1 MSNSKKPGRIIR
13 TSSGS
18 TRLTASSDAEQPK
31 PAEAEQNKLA
41 AKTPEAGSQ
50 SKGSQANGDSGSAP
64 TGSAGDAERAADK
77 PKAGSQQAASAPA
90 GVTASGPVH
99 STSKGV
105 RIGGKKDSS
114 DSGAASGSAPAAAS
128 GAGSASG
135 AGASAASA
143 PAGTGTGKPQQD
155 GAKKDDSETTVMQTS
170 GTRTTAQGSQNA
182 AQTETVSPSGGEAA
196 ASAAS
201 GPASGPASGAGAAS
215 GASAV
220 TAQSSQGLRMSGSAQ
235 RKGPR
240 TVKLAVSK
248 VDPWSVMK
256 MTFMLSLALGIATIV
271 VMFVLWLVLE
281 VTGTFGS
288 LQAALAEFAGEEGAD
303 QLLQVFGL
311 GRILSFAVIIAVV
324 NVILMTALS
333 TLTSIIYNIGSSLVG
348 GFHLTLT
355 DD

>member
-1 MSNSKKPGRIIR
+1 MSNSEKPGRIIR

-18 TRLTASSDAEQPK
+18 TRLTASSDADQPK
-31 PAEAEQNKLA
+31 PAEAEKNKLA

-182 AQTETVSPSGGEAA
+182 AQTESVSPSGGEAA

-201 GPASGPASGAGAAS
+201 GPASGAGAAS
-215 GASAV
+215 GPSAV

>member
-1 MSNSKKPGRIIR
+1 MSNSEKPGRIIR

-64 TGSAGDAERAADK
+64 TGSAGDAERAVDK
-77 PKAGSQQAASAPA
+77 PKAGSQQAASAPD

-114 DSGAASGSAPAAAS
+114 DSGAASGSAPS
-128 GAGSASG
+128 EASG

-143 PAGTGTGKPQQD
+143 PADTGTGKPQQD

-182 AQTETVSPSGGEAA
+182 AQTESVSPSGGEAA

-201 GPASGPASGAGAAS
+201 GPASGAGAAS
-215 GASAV
+215 GPSAV

>member
-18 TRLTASSDAEQPK
+18 TRLTASSDADKPK
-31 PAEAEQNKLA
+31 PAEAEQNKPA
-41 AKTPEAGSQ
+41 ANTPEAGSQ

-201 GPASGPASGAGAAS
+201 GPASGAGAAS

>member
-1 MSNSKKPGRIIR
+1 MSNSEKPGRIIR

-18 TRLTASSDAEQPK
+18 TRLTASSDADQPK
-31 PAEAEQNKLA
+31 PAEAEKNKLA

-128 GAGSASG
+128 GAG
-135 AGASAASA
+135 ASAASA

-182 AQTETVSPSGGEAA
+182 AQTDTVSPSGGEAA

-201 GPASGPASGAGAAS
+201 GPASGAGAAS
-215 GASAV
+215 GPSAV

>member
-18 TRLTASSDAEQPK
+18 TRLTASSDADKPK
-31 PAEAEQNKLA
+31 PAEAEQNKPA
-41 AKTPEAGSQ
+41 ANTPEAGSQ
-50 SKGSQANGDSGSAP
+50 SKGSQANGD
-64 TGSAGDAERAADK
+64 
-77 PKAGSQQAASAPA
+77 
-90 GVTASGPVH
+90 SGPVH

-114 DSGAASGSAPAAAS
+114 DSGAASGSAPSAAS

-182 AQTETVSPSGGEAA
+182 SQTESVSPSGGEAA

-201 GPASGPASGAGAAS
+201 GPASGAGAAS
-215 GASAV
+215 GPSAV

>member
-1 MSNSKKPGRIIR
+1 MSNSEKPGRIIR

-18 TRLTASSDAEQPK
+18 TRLTASSDADQPK

-50 SKGSQANGDSGSAP
+50 PKGSQSSGAAA
-64 TGSAGDAERAADK
+64 SAGKAGGAERAADK
-77 PKAGSQQAASAPA
+77 PKAGSQQAASAQA
-90 GVTASGPVH
+90 GARASGPVH

-143 PAGTGTGKPQQD
+143 STSSGAEKSQQAS
-155 GAKKDDSETTVMQTS
+155 AKKADAETTVMKTS

-201 GPASGPASGAGAAS
+201 GPASGP
-215 GASAV
+215 SAV
-220 TAQSSQGLRMSGSAQ
+220 TASSSQGLRMSGSAQ

>member
-18 TRLTASSDAEQPK
+18 TRLTASSDADKPK
-31 PAEAEQNKLA
+31 PAEAEQNKPA
-41 AKTPEAGSQ
+41 ANTPEAGSQ

-114 DSGAASGSAPAAAS
+114 NSGAASGSAPAAAS

-182 AQTETVSPSGGEAA
+182 AQTESVSPSGGEAA

-201 GPASGPASGAGAAS
+201 GPASGAAS
-215 GASAV
+215 GPSAV

>member
-18 TRLTASSDAEQPK
+18 TRLTASSDADKPK
-31 PAEAEQNKLA
+31 PAEAEQNKPA
-41 AKTPEAGSQ
+41 ATTPEVGSKPKGSQ
-50 SKGSQANGDSGSAP
+50 SSGAAASAP
-64 TGSAGDAERAADK
+64 AGSTGGAERAADK
-77 PKAGSQQAASAPA
+77 PKAGSQQAASASA

-114 DSGAASGSAPAAAS
+114 DSGAASGSAPSAAS

-182 AQTETVSPSGGEAA
+182 AQTESVSPSGGEAA

-201 GPASGPASGAGAAS
+201 GPASGAAS
-215 GASAV
+215 GPSAV

>member
-1 MSNSKKPGRIIR
+1 MSNSEKPGRIIR

-18 TRLTASSDAEQPK
+18 TRLTASSDADQPK

-41 AKTPEAGSQ
+41 ANTPDAGSQ
-50 SKGSQANGDSGSAP
+50 SKGSQASGGSGSAP

-114 DSGAASGSAPAAAS
+114 DSGAASGSAPAA
-128 GAGSASG
+128 ASG

-201 GPASGPASGAGAAS
+201 GPASGAGAAS
-215 GASAV
+215 GPSAV

>member
-1 MSNSKKPGRIIR
+1 MSNSEKPGRIIR

-18 TRLTASSDAEQPK
+18 TRLTASSDADQPK

-41 AKTPEAGSQ
+41 ANTPDAGSQ

-114 DSGAASGSAPAAAS
+114 NSDAASESAPAAAS

-182 AQTETVSPSGGEAA
+182 AQTESVSPSGGEAA
-196 ASAAS
+196 ASA
-201 GPASGPASGAGAAS
+201 ASGPASGAGAAS

>member
-18 TRLTASSDAEQPK
+18 TRLTASSDADKPK

-41 AKTPEAGSQ
+41 ANTPEAGSQ
-50 SKGSQANGDSGSAP
+50 SNGDSGSAP

-182 AQTETVSPSGGEAA
+182 AQTESVSPSGGEAA

-201 GPASGPASGAGAAS
+201 GPASGAGAAS
-215 GASAV
+215 GPSAV
-220 TAQSSQGLRMSGSAQ
+220 TASSSQGLRMSGSAQ